1 MRATYLLRPEG
12 EWLVRVCEDDSTRYG
27 AFSVTHGP
35 CWERRSLRIA
45 ADYSCNFW
53 WTDALEFA

>member
-12 EWLVRVCEDDSTRYG
+12 EWLVRVCEGERYG
-27 AFSVTHGP
+27 AFSITRGP
-35 CWERRSLRIA
+35 CWRYRFMRESF
-45 ADYSCNFW
+45 DKSSNFW